1 MFRYVRLP
9 WVGHAHGLA
18 PCGPGDVS
26 MQSRNGRPSP
36 PGHTAGGGSVR
47 AQPPD
52 GELASEN
59 PAQPPGA
66 GDGGAAADDDQ
77 IVLPPDPAPLPP
89 DPARLPPDP
98 ARLPPDRPR
107 PPGTPG
113 PPPPVPDEL
122 PRRRADPS
130 RPSVPSR

>member
-1 MFRYVRLP
+1 MFRYVRLS

-36 PGHTAGGGSVR
+36 PADTAGGGTVR

-59 PAQPPGA
+59 P
-66 GDGGAAADDDQ
+66 
-77 IVLPPDPAPLPP
+77 
-89 DPARLPPDP
+89 
-98 ARLPPDRPR
+98 PR
-107 PPGTPG
+107 PPGAAPAPAPPPRAPAG
-113 PPPPVPDEL
+113 PPPPPSG
-122 PRRRADPS
+122 PRGPPPGPRPAPAGPARAA
-130 RPSVPSR
+130 RPAPADTG